1 MMHAVL
7 GPVLAAAVAAAARP
21 LQAASPAA
29 RLALAGIAALPR
41 RAASA
46 VIPVAMAVGLIA
58 AIAFSNTSIAHAA
71 TAQSA
76 AAVRAGAVLQ
86 TSAPGSVLPGGLLA
100 DVQALSGAR
109 DAAGISPVSFAVE
122 DPALEYISSTAIG
135 GADLAQ
141 VLNMGV
147 VAGQLD
153 TLRPGQVAVSA
164 LEASAGTLGVRL
176 GSTVTVYLPDGT
188 PYRATVSAVYA
199 RSLALGSVLI
209 PASVAAGHTGSP
221 PGYSQIL
228 VTAASPRALA
238 ALTAAHPG
246 VTMASRQV
254 YNAQVQISNAQ
265 QSFGNLLI
273 LAVIAA
279 LAAVTL
285 VNTLAV
291 TTFERRR
298 SVRLLARTGATA
310 QQVTGMFGWH
320 ALFVTVTG
328 TGAGVLVAAGTLIGV
343 DKAETGTP
351 LPYIPPIGALAI
363 IGSVAVLATGTVI
376 ASLRAMTGR
385 RG

>member
-1 MMHAVL
+1 MMHALL
-7 GPVLAAAVAAAARP
+7 GPVLAAAARP
-21 LQAASPAA
+21 LRAAGPAA

-46 VIPVAMAVGLIA
+46 LSPVAMAVGLIA
-58 AIAFSNTSIAHAA
+58 AIAFSNTRIAHAA

-86 TSAPGSVLPGGLLA
+86 AGAPGSVLPGGLLA
-100 DVQALSGAR
+100 DVQALPGAR
-109 DAAGISPVSFAVE
+109 DAAGISPVSLVVE

-147 VAGQLD
+147 VAGRLS
-153 TLRPGQVAVSA
+153 TLRPGQVEVSA

-228 VTAASPRALA
+228 VTAASPPGAGRADRR
-238 ALTAAHPG
+238 P
-246 VTMASRQV
+246 SRRDD
-254 YNAQVQISNAQ
+254 
-265 QSFGNLLI
+265 G
-273 LAVIAA
+273 IAA
-279 LAAVTL
+279 GLQRAGADQQRAA
-285 VNTLAV
+285 
-291 TTFERRR
+291 
-298 SVRLLARTGATA
+298 
-310 QQVTGMFGWH
+310 
-320 ALFVTVTG
+320 
-328 TGAGVLVAAGTLIGV
+328 
-343 DKAETGTP
+343 K
-351 LPYIPPIGALAI
+351 
-363 IGSVAVLATGTVI
+363 
-376 ASLRAMTGR
+376 LR
-385 RG
+385 